1 MGTLRPRLHWRS
13 WQYLLEFVDKRERKR
28 VDSPNMASRP
38 VIMPDPFNGDRDWDE
53 WIDHFEGV
61 ATVND
66 WSDET
71 KLLWLR
77 VRLIGKAQT
86 AFKQLPTESRDTYQ
100 HCVGALR
107 RRFEPDSKKELYLA
121 KFQNRHK
128 RIGEDWATF
137 AEQLRTLSNKAYPT
151 LGVEAKEV
159 LALNRYLGEIED
171 PQISFGVKQTRPKNL
186 DEAVAT
192 TLEMESY
199 VKNQPGTK
207 TVRFDEDSSTVI
219 AGVRSTNEAMMQMMS
234 QVMERLEKLEMNQTR
249 SQERHYKRQ
258 STPPSSPVICRRCGG
273 EGHYARGCAS
283 RVKYQGNE
291 KPSTP

>member
-1 MGTLRPRLHWRS
+1 
-13 WQYLLEFVDKRERKR
+13 
-28 VDSPNMASRP
+28 MASRP
-38 VIMPDPFNGDRDWDE
+38 VITPDPFNGDRDWDE

-107 RRFEPDSKKELYLA
+107 KRFEPDSKKELYLA
-121 KFQNRHK
+121 KFQNCHK

-234 QVMERLEKLEMNQTR
+234 QVMERLEKLEMYQTR

-258 STPPSSPVICRRCGG
+258 LTPPSSPVICRRCGG

-291 KPSTP
+291 KP